1 MKRNKKRTQTLE
13 SAKNGLEIIFNG
25 CLHRPRLSLWKL
37 SYNFHYTWQIL
48 GDKVGWFTA
57 RYLAIESGRS
67 LLKQIE
73 DDYNVKAKFI
83 HVIRNPFDNI
93 ATIAMRLLG
102 LRTGQ
107 HIQKV
112 SRDI

>member
-1 MKRNKKRTQTLE
+1 M
-13 SAKNGLEIIFNG
+13 
-25 CLHRPRLSLWKL
+25 
-37 SYNFHYTWQIL
+37 
-48 GDKVGWFTA
+48 
-57 RYLAIESGRS
+57 ESGRS

-102 LRTGQ
+102 LRTGEQ
-107 HIQKV
+107 THKV
-112 SRDI
+112 RTDI

>member
-1 MKRNKKRTQTLE
+1 M
-13 SAKNGLEIIFNG
+13 
-25 CLHRPRLSLWKL
+25 
-37 SYNFHYTWQIL
+37 
-48 GDKVGWFTA
+48 
-57 RYLAIESGRS
+57 ESGRS

>member
-1 MKRNKKRTQTLE
+1 MLILIKTE
-13 SAKNGLEIIFNG
+13 SLTISNCQKNL
-25 CLHRPRLSLWKL
+25 
-37 SYNFHYTWQIL
+37 QIL

-57 RYLAIESGRS
+57 RYLAMESGRS

-73 DDYNVKAKFI
+73 ADYNLKAKFI

-93 ATIAMRLLG
+93 ATMAMRLVG

-107 HIQKV
+107 HTEKV
-112 SRDI
+112 KKNI

>member
-1 MKRNKKRTQTLE
+1 MW
-13 SAKNGLEIIFNG
+13 GYHIFT
-25 CLHRPRLSLWKL
+25 CEDIVSFLSICYHSLYHWL
-37 SYNFHYTWQIL
+37 LYNNNFYYTWQIL

-57 RYLAIESGRS
+57 RYLAMESGRS
-67 LLKQIE
+67 LLEQIE

-102 LRTGQ
+102 LRTGE
-107 HIQKV
+107 HTQKV
-112 SRDI
+112 STNN